1 MLLRIAAFELRY
13 QLRQPLVWAMAAV
26 FFALSFVATITDALA
41 IGGAIG
47 SLNRNAPYVV
57 VRMLG
62 DLSLVGAFIVVAFV
76 ATSVLRDF
84 ERRTDEL
91 VFSRPIRPRDLL
103 LGRFIGSMTAA
114 CLCFACSALGLFV
127 GSLMPWLEPERIGP
141 HDPRPYL
148 VGLTFMA
155 WPTLVVLGVLLFALA
170 TRVRH
175 IVAVYVALVG
185 VLVAYF
191 SAAAMFGDLESQK
204 AAALLDP
211 FGLTAFALQTRYWT
225 IVEKNALLPALN
237 GELLWNRLLWL
248 TCAGGLLFWAVGT
261 FQYDRAVRPSKRR
274 AVAPDPLPEAP
285 ALAWRRRHPAFASGT
300 SWRQFIG
307 ALTFETRTIVLG
319 VPFLLILAFGL
330 INVLANIGY
339 LDLMMG
345 TPVWPVTYLILVA
358 VRAGYSFLLNI
369 ILTFYAG
376 EMVWRE
382 RNLRLEGIVDALP
395 APTWIR
401 LLAKLGAL
409 WATVFVFIAA
419 GMIGLAGYQLS
430 RGFTHLEPALYLQG
444 LLVEA
449 MPFLL
454 VAALAL
460 FFQVLANQ
468 KFVGYL
474 LMVLYL
480 IWTGVAPT
488 LHFDHYLYRFAET
501 PSAPYSDMNGWGHF
515 ALPLFWFNLYWAFA
529 AGVLLCLAHAL
540 WVRGYEWR
548 WRSRLRTARAV
559 LHGPALVTILLL
571 LGALAATGAFIF
583 YNTNVLNAYV
593 PSGEA
598 ERKQAE
604 YERRYRQYRDVP
616 QPRIVSV
623 RADVDIYP
631 RERRAAIRGVYRL
644 ANKSGAPIR
653 ALHIGLSPRLKIL
666 SFDLP
671 SHRVVVEDRRLG
683 YGIYELTTPLAPGQ
697 EMDFGFRIEI
707 SNPGFVNGDA
717 DNTVVANGTFFH
729 TGQLPSLG
737 YLDDRELGD
746 PARRRRQGLPPGAPM
761 AKIDDAR
768 ARQNND
774 LARDADWL
782 DFESTIS
789 TDADQIALA
798 PGFLQ
803 REWTENGRRYF
814 HYKTQAPIPKFFAFL
829 SARYAVRRDSWH
841 GVAIDVFYH
850 PGHGYNVDR
859 MVDAV
864 RKTLEYM
871 TENFAAYQDS
881 QVRIAEF
888 PRYSRNAGSF
898 PTVIPFSESIGFIA
912 RLKNADAIDYPFYVT
927 AHEVAHQWWGY
938 QVLGADVQGAN
949 MLSETMAQ
957 YSALMVMR
965 REYGAD
971 KMRRFLRYELD
982 RYLSGRGGE
991 LVEEVPLELVE
1002 DQGYIHYSKGS
1013 LALYALQDAIGEA
1026 RLNEALRG
1034 YVASVRFQPPPYTVS
1049 TELVAAVAKVT
1060 PPERRQLL
1068 DDLFA
1073 SITLFD
1079 NQATSAVARQRPDG
1093 RYDVTVTAKARK
1105 LRADGKGV
1113 ETEVALDDWI
1123 DIGIFGEGGERGG
1136 KGTGP
1141 LYLQKQHVT
1150 GPDVTVTAVVDKLPF
1165 RAGIDP
1171 YNILIDRTPGDNVTA
1186 IVRASPGAR

>member
-13 QLRQPLVWAMAAV
+13 QFRQPLFWVVAAV
-26 FFALSFVATITDALA
+26 FFALSFIATITDALA

-84 ERRTDEL
+84 ERQTDEL

-103 LGRFIGSMTAA
+103 LGRYIGSTTAA
-114 CLCFACSALGLFV
+114 CLCFACGALGLFV

-148 VGLTFMA
+148 VGLALVA
-155 WPTLVVLGVLLFALA
+155 WPTLVVLGALLFALA

-175 IVAVYVALVG
+175 VVAVYVALVG

-191 SAAAMFGDLESQK
+191 TAAAMFGDLESQK
-204 AAALLDP
+204 AAAFLDP
-211 FGLTAFALQTRYWT
+211 FGLTAFAFQTRYWT
-225 IVEKNALLPALN
+225 IAEKNSVLPALT
-237 GELLWNRLLWL
+237 GELLWNRLFWL
-248 TCAGGLLFWAVGT
+248 TVSGGLLVWAVST
-261 FQYDRAVRPSKRR
+261 FQYDRALRPAKQR
-274 AVAPDPLPEAP
+274 AAAAAPRSEAP
-285 ALAWRRRHPAFASGT
+285 AIAWTPRRPGFAGGT
-300 SWRQFIG
+300 SWRQFLG
-307 ALTFETRTIVLG
+307 ALTFESRTVVLG

-409 WATVFVFIAA
+409 WAAVFVFIAA

-480 IWTGVAPT
+480 VWTGVAPT

-515 ALPLFWFNLYWAFA
+515 AAPLFWFNLYWAFA

-540 WVRGYEWR
+540 WVRGYESR

-571 LGALAATGAFIF
+571 LSAFAATGAFIF

-593 PSGEA
+593 ASDEA

-604 YERRYRQYRDVP
+604 YEKRYRQYRDLN

-623 RADVDIYP
+623 RADVDVYP
-631 RERRAAIRGVYRL
+631 RERRAEIRGLYRL
-644 ANKSGAPIR
+644 ANKSGVPIP

-671 SHRVVVEDRRLG
+671 PHRVVVEDRRLG
-683 YGIYELTTPLAPGQ
+683 YGIYQLSTPLAPGQ
-697 EMDFGFRIEI
+697 VIDFGFRLEI

-729 TGQLPSLG
+729 TRQLPSLG
-737 YLDDRELGD
+737 YLDYRELGD
-746 PARRRRQGLPPGAPM
+746 PARRRRQGLPPVVAM
-761 AKIDDAR
+761 AAIDDAR

-789 TDADQIALA
+789 TDADQTALA

-803 REWTENGRRYF
+803 REWTDGGRRYF
-814 HYKTQAPIPKFFAFL
+814 HYKTDAPIPKFFAFL
-829 SARYAVRRDSWH
+829 SARYAVRRESWH
-841 GVAIDVFYH
+841 GVGIEVFYH
-850 PGHGYNVDR
+850 PEHAYNVNR

-864 RKTLEYM
+864 RKTLAYM
-871 TENFAAYQDS
+871 TENFGPYQDR

-912 RLKNADAIDYPFYVT
+912 RLESADAIDYPFYVT
-927 AHEVAHQWWGY
+927 AHEIAHQWWGY

-965 REYGAD
+965 REYGAE

-991 LVEEVPLELVE
+991 LVEELPLERVE

-1013 LALYALQDAIGEA
+1013 LVLYALQDALGEA

-1034 YVASVRFQPPPYTVS
+1034 YVASVRFQPPPYTIS
-1049 TELVAAVAKVT
+1049 TDLIAAVARVT
-1060 PPERRQLL
+1060 PSERRQLL

-1079 NQATSAVARQRPDG
+1079 NQVTSAVARQRPDG

-1123 DIGIFGEGGERGG
+1123 DVGIFGEPRGEEGR
-1136 KGTGP
+1136 P

-1150 GPDVTVTAVVDKLPF
+1150 GPDVTVTAVVDALPL

-1171 YNILIDRTPGDNVTA
+1171 YNVLIDRTPGDNVRA
-1186 IVRASPGAR
+1186 VVRASPGTP